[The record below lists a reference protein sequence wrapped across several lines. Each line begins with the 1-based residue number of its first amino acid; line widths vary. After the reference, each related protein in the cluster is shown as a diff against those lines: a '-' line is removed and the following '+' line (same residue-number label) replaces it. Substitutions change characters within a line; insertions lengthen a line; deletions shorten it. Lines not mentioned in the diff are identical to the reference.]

1 MGIPSST
8 GTETEGIGGAINV
21 VSENVTIVNTIFK
34 QNKAYFAGCI
44 YINMNNQKNY
54 LNFLGF
60 NLTFL
65 QNRASNTGG
74 AILFDADIMSAE
86 IKIVYSLF
94 LGNSASD
101 CKWIKVNKNNYFFI
115 DGGAISTKF
124 ASLTTTIQFGY
135 DVFKQNTAQF
145 GGVMDLEHVIGTVII
160 AYSNLTENLAENSNK
175 IYYFYI
181 YVTIFLLEKI
191 VYIFFKKPF

>member
-8 GTETEGIGGAINV
+8 GTDTEGIGGAINV
-21 VSENVTIVNTIFK
+21 VSENVTILNTIFK
-34 QNKAYFAGCI
+34 QNRAYFAGCI

-65 QNRASNTGG
+65 ENRASNTGG

-101 CKWIKVNKNNYFFI
+101 CKIMK
-115 DGGAISTKF
+115 TK
-124 ASLTTTIQFGY
+124 
-135 DVFKQNTAQF
+135 
-145 GGVMDLEHVIGTVII
+145 
-160 AYSNLTENLAENSNK
+160 
-175 IYYFYI
+175 
-181 YVTIFLLEKI
+181 
-191 VYIFFKKPF
+191 